1 MAATL
6 AGALPAAT
14 FDAPAWLNAWADHG
28 GIVLLT
34 PDRLY
39 LRRSPF
45 LDRAATAQLDRLRD
59 AMLRAGGG
67 PEIAATLARR
77 RDGDVP

>member
-1 MAATL
+1 MASIL
-6 AGALPAAT
+6 ASQPPAGT
-14 FDAPAWLNAWADHG
+14 FDASAWLTAWADHG

-45 LDRAATAQLDRLRD
+45 LDRAATVQLDRLRD

-67 PEIAATLARR
+67 PEIAATLART
-77 RDGDVP
+77 RDGDVA

>member
-1 MAATL
+1 MATTL
-6 AGALPAAT
+6 ASQPPAGT
-14 FDAPAWLNAWADHG
+14 FDASRWLAAWADHG

-45 LDRAATAQLDRLRD
+45 LDRAATARLDRLRD
-59 AMLRAGGG
+59 EMLRAGAG

>member
-1 MAATL
+1 MATIL
-6 AGALPAAT
+6 ASAPPGAT
-14 FDAPAWLNAWADHG
+14 FDASRWLAEWADHG
-28 GIVLLT
+28 GIVVLT

-45 LDRAATAQLDRLRD
+45 LDRAATAKLDQLRD
-59 AMLRAGGG
+59 EMLRAGGG
-67 PEIAATLARR
+67 PEIAETLARR